1 MVDLDLPKLYARGLS
16 PADVSTALNAQ
27 NVILPAGMIKIG
39 DREYDVRTNSSP
51 ETLDALMSWWGGVLR
66 DGELRLQG
74 EPPIPWRD
82 EWPTSLLFRAYMDAA
97 RSDTDLPPVSPVL
110 FGRFLAYV
118 EGRQVRLPEA
128 FPGHRPYGYRFGRVE
143 RARKSLQRVTDA
155 QKP

>member
-1 MVDLDLPKLYARGLS
+1 MNTIR
-16 PADVSTALNAQ
+16 
-27 NVILPAGMIKIG
+27 VILNPG
-39 DREYDVRTNSSP
+39 DRLYVTATDNLRHNTPATINGKKIIRSRCFRGP
-51 ETLDALMSWWGGVLR
+51 AETLDALMSWWGGVLR

-110 FGRFLAYV
+110 FGRLLAYV